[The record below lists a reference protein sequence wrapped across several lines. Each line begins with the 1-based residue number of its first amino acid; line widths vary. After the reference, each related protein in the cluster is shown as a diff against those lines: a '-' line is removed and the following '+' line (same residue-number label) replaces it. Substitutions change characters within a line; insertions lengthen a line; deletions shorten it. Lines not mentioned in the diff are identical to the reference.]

1 MRYVFILI
9 LTTLSCTSS
18 AQRAFLD
25 LSAGAHYSFRT
36 LTLPDQPGRLHPTDS
51 EEQSE
56 IAGLAGVHYSR
67 RLGERYGLRTGLR
80 LTVLGYRTK
89 VSGLRWGEQHD
100 GSGGFDPTLDPSDP
114 LGTDG
119 FTRRTD
125 RILLEV
131 PLLWQQT
138 FGSRTWEPYLEAG
151 LLPGAYLTTR
161 TRVEDGT
168 QVDVYY
174 FDEAQDAVRRFQL
187 SAALSLGVARPLSE
201 RHDVFVQVN
210 GRYQITALAK
220 GPIKE
225 RLFAVGIELGVRRG
239 IQ

>member
-9 LTTLSCTSS
+9 LTTLSCTCS

-51 EEQSE
+51 EEQGE

-114 LGTDG
+114 LATDG

-125 RILLEV
+125 R
-131 PLLWQQT
+131 T
-138 FGSRTWEPYLEAG
+138 FGSRTWGPYLEAG

-161 TRVEDGT
+161 TRVDDGT

-201 RHDVFVQVN
+201 RYDVFVQVN

-225 RLFAVGIELGVRRG
+225 RLYAVGLELGVRRG